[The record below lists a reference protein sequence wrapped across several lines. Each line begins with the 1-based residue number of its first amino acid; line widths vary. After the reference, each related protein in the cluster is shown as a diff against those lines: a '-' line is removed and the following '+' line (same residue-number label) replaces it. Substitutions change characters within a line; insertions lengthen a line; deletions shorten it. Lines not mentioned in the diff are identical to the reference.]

1 MRALTND
8 QWGFASNCFVC
19 EPTNEAGLR
28 IPFFHDEA
36 TDRVTAAFTLDDR
49 FSGAPSCAHGG
60 VLLAVLDEAMAWAA
74 IAVAHR
80 WAVTGETTTRFEQPV
95 RVGEPYV
102 VTARITRPP
111 SEGSATLEAEALIVS
126 ADGTACATA
135 AATFV
140 VLGEAQAADAA
151 GGALD
156 GAGETY
162 VRSR

>member
-19 EPTNEAGLR
+19 EPANDAGLR

-36 TDRVTAAFTLDDR
+36 TDTVTAEFALDDR
-49 FSGAPSCAHGG
+49 FSGAPTYAHGG

-80 WAVTGETTTRFEQPV
+80 WAVTGETTTRFEHPV
-95 RVGEPYV
+95 LVGESYR

-111 SEGSATLEAEALIVS
+111 SEGSATLGAAAVIAA
-126 ADGTACATA
+126 ADGRSCAA
-135 AATFV
+135 ATATFV
-140 VLGEAQAADAA
+140 VLGEAQASDAA
-151 GGALD
+151 GAAIG
-156 GAGETY
+156 GAGDQY
-162 VRSR
+162 VRSE